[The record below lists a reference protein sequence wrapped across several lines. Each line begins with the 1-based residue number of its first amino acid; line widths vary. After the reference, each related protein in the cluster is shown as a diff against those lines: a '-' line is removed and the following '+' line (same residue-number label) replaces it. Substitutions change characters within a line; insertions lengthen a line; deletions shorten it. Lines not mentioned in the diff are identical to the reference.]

1 MHLLKLIFLV
11 NLVILCTPTD
21 GQRTCS
27 DEQRTGLLELKSFL
41 KTEVM
46 HGAEHVVL
54 PSWIDDPRSDC
65 CGWERVSCNPT
76 TGRIDRLS
84 LFNIRQSNL
93 HYFYCFDSP
102 NWNIS
107 LLQTFKDLKTLILAY
122 NCMRWKE
129 NQGLLKLQQLET
141 LDLSFN
147 SLTSSH
153 LHSLRKLKS
162 LKNLNL
168 SGNSFNGSFPARE
181 VSAFENL
188 ETLDLSWNTLQDSPT
203 KFDSADFSKLRN
215 VILHN
220 SFNSTNIMRFL
231 GSLPSLKSLDL
242 SSNGMRGTL
251 SNQDLITLGRLEVLD
266 LCSNLME
273 GSIPQTIGKLS
284 YLKVLY
290 LAENRFSGSLPVPG
304 LCELRRLQVLDIRH
318 NSFAGT
324 LPPCLSNLTSLKI
337 LDLHHNFFSGPVA
350 PFSIPSQKFLQFM
363 DISNNDFEGLFSFSS
378 IFNHSRL
385 EVLVLGSTG
394 NKLEIDN
401 GDQAGVPLFRLKALR
416 LSNCHMKNAPLF
428 LLNQHSLIWVD
439 ISHNMLSGAL
449 PFWLL
454 ANNTDLKFLNLGNNS
469 FTGELDPLPK
479 NPMNGLVYMDVSY
492 NHIGGHLPKYLGLFL
507 PNLQHLN
514 LSYNSLEGEL
524 PASVGAMGK
533 LLLLDLSF
541 NSFSGEVPKELVE
554 NCTDLVGLMLNN
566 NNFHGDF
573 FSTHFNLSRVRVLR
587 LGDNEFNGSLAENG
601 FYSDMLVF
609 DVSNNNMTGEIPN
622 GIDASVL
629 LLQNNS
635 FEGQIPCEGFHEA
648 QVIDISHNFLSGP
661 IPSCLIDNFD
671 GYSPV
676 FLLNLEHNRLSGNI
690 PPQLGS
696 LLSIKI
702 LLLGNNLLDGS
713 VPKQLCQL
721 TEIRLMNL
729 SNNSFSGSI
738 PSCLSNVLFGNDS
751 NDSIGELTFP
761 YGHMDFVNLLQ
772 ELYDFSSFWDSDEL
786 VAKYVC
792 KIDFVTKNSL
802 LSYQGNGLN
811 KMSGLDLSC
820 NNLTGTV
827 PQSLGKLS
835 SLHVLNLSH
844 NHLTGHI
851 PVSFSNLHQIES
863 LDFSYNNLSGKIPSE
878 LVDLNFLAAFS
889 VAHNN
894 LSGRVPDKGQFGTLG
909 IGSYEGNPFLSGLP
923 SDKNHTKVIDRPLP
937 SDGTKEKWYEV
948 DRNSFFASFVT
959 TYCVVLLTLG
969 GVLYINPNWR
979 RRWFNFIEN
988 SIYSCYYFVVV
999 DLRRLTRMFFHVG
1012 QKGA

>member
-1 MHLLKLIFLV
+1 M
-11 NLVILCTPTD
+11 VILITPTD
-21 GQRTCS
+21 GQRACC
-27 DEQRTGLLELKSFL
+27 DEERIGLLELKSFL

-76 TGRIDRLS
+76 TGRVDRLS

-93 HYFYCFDSP
+93 HCFYCFDSP

-107 LLQTFKDLKTLILAY
+107 LLQTFKDLKTLILAC

-129 NQGLLKLQQLET
+129 NQ
-141 LDLSFN
+141 
-147 SLTSSH
+147 
-153 LHSLRKLKS
+153 
-162 LKNLNL
+162 
-168 SGNSFNGSFPARE
+168 
-181 VSAFENL
+181 
-188 ETLDLSWNTLQDSPT
+188 
-203 KFDSADFSKLRN
+203 
-215 VILHN
+215 
-220 SFNSTNIMRFL
+220 
-231 GSLPSLKSLDL
+231 
-242 SSNGMRGTL
+242 
-251 SNQDLITLGRLEVLD
+251 DLIILGRLEVLD
-266 LCSNLME
+266 LRSNFME

-284 YLKVLY
+284 YLKALY
-290 LAENRFSGSLPVPG
+290 LAENGFSGSLPVP
-304 LCELRRLQVLDIRH
+304 
-318 NSFAGT
+318 
-324 LPPCLSNLTSLKI
+324 
-337 LDLHHNFFSGPVA
+337 DLHHNFFSGPVT

-385 EVLVLGSTG
+385 EVLVLGSTE

-401 GDQAGVPLFRLKALR
+401 GDQSGVPLFQLKALR

-469 FTGELDPLPK
+469 FIGELDPLPK
-479 NPMNGLVYMDVSY
+479 NPMNGMVYMDVSY
-492 NHIGGHLPKYLGLFL
+492 NHIEGNLPKDLGLFL

-514 LSYNSLEGEL
+514 LSYNSFEGEL

-541 NSFSGEVPKELVE
+541 NSLSGEVPKELLE

-566 NNFHGDF
+566 NNFHGEF

-587 LGDNEFNGSLAENG
+587 LGDNEFNGSLTENE
-601 FYSDMLVF
+601 FYSNMLVF

-622 GIDASVL
+622 GIDAGVL

-661 IPSCLIDNFD
+661 IPSCLIENFD

-676 FLLNLEHNRLSGNI
+676 FLLNLEDNRLSGNI

-702 LLLGNNLLDGS
+702 LLLGNNLFDGS

-721 TEIRLMNL
+721 TEIRIMDL

-738 PSCLSNVLFGNDS
+738 PSCLSNVPFGNDS
-751 NDSIGELTFP
+751 NDSIGELTFS

-792 KIDFVTKNSL
+792 
-802 LSYQGNGLN
+802 
-811 KMSGLDLSC
+811 
-820 NNLTGTV
+820 
-827 PQSLGKLS
+827 
-835 SLHVLNLSH
+835 
-844 NHLTGHI
+844 
-851 PVSFSNLHQIES
+851 
-863 LDFSYNNLSGKIPSE
+863 
-878 LVDLNFLAAFS
+878 
-889 VAHNN
+889 
-894 LSGRVPDKGQFGTLG
+894 RVPDKGQFGTFG
-909 IGSYEGNPFLSGLP
+909 IGSYEGNPFLTGLP
-923 SDKNHTKVIDRPLP
+923 SEKNHTRVIYRPLP

-988 SIYSCYYFVVV
+988 SIYSCYYFVAF
-999 DLRRLTRMFFHVG
+999 DLRRVKAIPKLAVVLKMSISYKILSALCLIESDTTNAVDI
-1012 QKGA
+1012 ACL